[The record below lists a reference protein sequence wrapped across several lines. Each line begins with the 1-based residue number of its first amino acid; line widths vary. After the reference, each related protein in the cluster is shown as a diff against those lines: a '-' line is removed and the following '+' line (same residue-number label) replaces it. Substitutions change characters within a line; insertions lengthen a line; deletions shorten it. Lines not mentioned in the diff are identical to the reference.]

1 MTHSLQVVDLGVAD
15 YRETWETQQR
25 LFDRRLSGAIG
36 DVLLLC
42 EHPNTYTIG
51 KNGVD
56 NVSRHLRLN
65 QDELATYGIGVFEI
79 DRGGDITYHGPGQ
92 IVGYPILNLND
103 HYRDVHRYLRD
114 LEEVILRTLGEYG
127 ITAKRIPDITGVW
140 IDSPRGPEKICA
152 IGVKV
157 TRWITMHGFAFNVNT
172 NLDFFG
178 GIVPCGITDKGVTSL
193 QKLMG
198 REVALGEVKERLVAH
213 FGAVFHLTQN
223 PVTLSS
229 LTDTMES
236 IHG

>member
-1 MTHSLQVVDLGVAD
+1 MKKDLQVVDLGLAG
-15 YRETWETQQR
+15 YRETWDLQKEI
-25 LFDRRLSGAIG
+25 FDRRLSGDIG

-42 EHPNTYTIG
+42 EHPNTYTVG

-56 NVSRHLRLN
+56 HVSRHLRMNREQLE
-65 QDELATYGIGVFEI
+65 QYGIGVYEI

-92 IVGYPILNLND
+92 LVGYPILNLND

-114 LEEVILRTLGEYG
+114 LEETIIRTLADFG
-127 ITAKRIPDITGVW
+127 IEGLRIKDITGVW
-140 IDSPRGPEKICA
+140 INGPRGPEKICA

-193 QKLMG
+193 Q
-198 REVALGEVKERLVAH
+198 ALAGHPKDMPGVKARLIGH
-213 FGAVFHLTQN
+213 FAEIFNLEAVPSDAASLIRTKD
-223 PVTLSS
+223 PV
-229 LTDTMES
+229 
-236 IHG
+236 HA